1 MALLI
6 GRNTI
11 LLTDIFLS
19 CFYEVGL
26 GIRGRLSVRNNLIYS
41 IAILYS
47 NIKQKLIQSIKNKT
61 KKIVYIVGTVAIK

>member
-19 CFYEVGL
+19 YFYEVGL
-26 GIRGRLSVRNNLIYS
+26 GIQGRLSVRNNLIYS

-61 KKIVYIVGTVAIK
+61 KKKCIL

>member
-19 CFYEVGL
+19 YFYEVGL

-61 KKIVYIVGTVAIK
+61 KK

>member
-19 CFYEVGL
+19 YFYEVGL
-26 GIRGRLSVRNNLIYS
+26 GIQGRLSVRNNLIYS